1 MRIYFYVYKYSVFSL
16 GHPLCNEADIQFDSF
31 INTYYYFSD
40 RDRVTTYELEF
51 WGTKLT
57 VHKQNM
63 TLK

>member
-1 MRIYFYVYKYSVFSL
+1 MQIYFYVYNNSVFSL

-31 INTYYYFSD
+31 LDTQYYFSD
-40 RDRVTTYELEF
+40 RDYVTTYELEL
-51 WGTKLT
+51 WGNKLT